1 MSRPSTSSPSKTCS
15 SAVQTRAVQI
25 LFTLICL
32 VLAAAVQELVPSF
45 GGTKTPALL
54 LFALYTAFQ
63 PTRRWILVALTA
75 GAFEDAL
82 NGSPT
87 PCCTFFALLAATGA
101 HYLRPFAADLSPAG
115 VGTCAAMATAP
126 IHELWLS
133 AWGVLPPGCPA
144 LVRFF
149 ASALPAAAAGAL
161 VFAALPTAE
170 RLSGFS
176 GPASERRP
184 R

>member
-32 VLAAAVQELVPSF
+32 VLAAAAQDLVPSF

-101 HYLRPFAADLSPAG
+101 HFLRPFAAELSSAG
-115 VGTCAAMATAP
+115 VGACAAMVTAP

-161 VFAALPTAE
+161 IFAALPAAE
-170 RLSGFS
+170 RLAGFA
-176 GPASERRP
+176 GPAPERRP

>member
-1 MSRPSTSSPSKTCS
+1 M
-15 SAVQTRAVQI
+15 QTRAVQI

-32 VLAAAVQELVPSF
+32 VFAAAAQDLMPSF
-45 GGTKTPALL
+45 GGTKTPLL
-54 LFALYTAFQ
+54 ALFALYTALQ
-63 PTRRWILVALTA
+63 PSRRWMLVSLAA

-82 NGSPT
+82 NASPT

-101 HYLRPFAADLSPAG
+101 HFLRPFAAELSSAG
-115 VGTCAAMATAP
+115 VGACAAMVTAP

-133 AWGVLPPGCPA
+133 AWGVLPPGCPT

-161 VFAALPTAE
+161 IFAALPAAE
-170 RLSGFS
+170 RLAGFA
-176 GPASERRP
+176 GPAPERRP

>member
-1 MSRPSTSSPSKTCS
+1 M
-15 SAVQTRAVQI
+15 QTRVVQF
-25 LFTLICL
+25 LFSLICL

-45 GGTKTPALL
+45 GGTATPALV

-63 PTRRWILVALTA
+63 PSRRWLLVSLAA

-87 PCCTFFALLAATGA
+87 PCCTFFTLLAATAA
-101 HYLRPFAADLSPAG
+101 HFLRPVAHGLPAAG
-115 VGTCAAMATAP
+115 VGACAAMVAAP

-133 AWGVLPPGCPA
+133 AWGVLPPGCPV

-161 VFAALPTAE
+161 IFAALPAAE
-170 RLSGFS
+170 RRAGFTM
-176 GPASERRP
+176 PAPERRL

>member
-1 MSRPSTSSPSKTCS
+1 M
-15 SAVQTRAVQI
+15 QTRAVQI

-32 VLAAAVQELVPSF
+32 VVAAAAQELVPSF

-63 PTRRWILVALTA
+63 PSRRWVLVSLAA

-87 PCCTFFALLAATGA
+87 PCCTFFTLFAATGA
-101 HYLRPFAADLSPAG
+101 HFLRPFARDQPPAG
-115 VGTCAAMATAP
+115 VGACAAMAAAP
-126 IHELWLS
+126 VHELWLS
-133 AWGVLPPGCPA
+133 AWGSLPPGCPV

-161 VFAALPTAE
+161 IFVALPAAE
-170 RLSGFS
+170 RRTGFTV
-176 GPASERRP
+176 PAPERRP